1 MVLRALGF
9 DCYTAAA
16 RVVGGS
22 ASMGEED
29 QSRIPDFIPLGGQDH
44 QVCPGGQCTHVRD
57 DGQSA
62 STGGVTA
69 GCCCSS
75 IGVHAGPEASQQHEG
90 RGQRLPVTEGAL

>member
-9 DCYTAAA
+9 ECYTAAA

-22 ASMGEED
+22 ASMGKED

-44 QVCPGGQCTHVRD
+44 QVSPGRQCTHVPD

-62 STGGVTA
+62 GGVTA
-69 GCCCSS
+69 ECCCS
-75 IGVHAGPEASQQHEG
+75 GTGLYAGPEACQQHVG
-90 RGQRLPVTEGAL
+90 REQRAACD